1 MRARIT
7 MFTFAMLIAATGTLF
22 ATEIY
27 KSTDEEGNVH
37 YGDRPTVGA
46 EHLAIQSRPTDSVR
60 IQADAQA
67 RVDEQTRRA
76 EEGANAPQG
85 PTPEEQRAQA
95 REREEEC
102 NKYRERQTRFTNN
115 RRIYRMDESG
125 ERVYY
130 DEDEMQAA
138 RTRVDDLVS
147 KYCD

>member
-1 MRARIT
+1 MA
-7 MFTFAMLIAATGTLF
+7 LIAATGTLC

-27 KSTDEEGNVH
+27 KSTDEEGNFH

-46 EHLAIQSRPTDSVR
+46 EHLAIRSRPTDFAR

-67 RVDEQTRRA
+67 RVDDQTRRA
-76 EEGANAPQG
+76 AEESNEPQG

-95 REREEEC
+95 REQDEEC
-102 NKYRERQTRFTNN
+102 NKYRKRQTRFTEN
-115 RRIYRMDESG
+115 RRIYRMDENG

-138 RTRVDDLVS
+138 RTRVDGLVS

>member
-7 MFTFAMLIAATGTLF
+7 VFTFAMLIAATGTLC

-46 EHLAIQSRPTDSVR
+46 ERLTIQSRPTDSVR
-60 IQADAQA
+60 IQSDAQA

-85 PTPEEQRAQA
+85 PTPEEQRAQV

-102 NKYRERQTRFTNN
+102 NKYQERQTRFTNN
-115 RRIYRMDESG
+115 RRIYRMDENG

-138 RTRVDDLVS
+138 RDRVDGLVT